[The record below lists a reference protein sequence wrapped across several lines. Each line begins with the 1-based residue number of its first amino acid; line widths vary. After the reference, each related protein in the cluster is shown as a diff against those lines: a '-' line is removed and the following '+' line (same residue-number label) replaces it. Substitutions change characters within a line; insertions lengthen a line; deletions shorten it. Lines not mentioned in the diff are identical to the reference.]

1 MADADTPRIYVAC
14 LAAYNGGR
22 LHGEWIDADQSA
34 DDIQEAIKRM
44 LSGSP
49 EPGAE
54 EWAIHDHE
62 SFQGI
67 AIGESASVENV
78 VAIAELLREH
88 ESAGA
93 IAYRHFN
100 DLDDA
105 RKALT
110 ENYYGEWS
118 SLADWAEDYLQDT
131 GGLENVPES
140 LRSYIDFARWERDL
154 EMSGDIFSVEVDR
167 KVHVFSNH

>member
-1 MADADTPRIYVAC
+1 MADTPRIYVAC

-34 DDIQEAIKRM
+34 EEIHEAIKQM
-44 LSGSP
+44 LSRSP

-62 SFQGI
+62 NFDGI
-67 AIGESASVENV
+67 EIGESTSVESV
-78 VAIAELLREH
+78 SAIAELLRDH

-93 IAYRHFN
+93 IAYNHFN
-100 DLDDA
+100 DLEEA
-105 RKALT
+105 RKALADQ
-110 ENYYGEWS
+110 YYGEWS
-118 SLADWAEDYLQDT
+118 SLADWAESYLEET

-140 LRSYIDFARWERDL
+140 LRSYIDFKRWADDL
-154 EMSGDIFSVEVDR
+154 EMSGDIFCVEASG
-167 KVHVFSNH
+167 KVHIFSNH